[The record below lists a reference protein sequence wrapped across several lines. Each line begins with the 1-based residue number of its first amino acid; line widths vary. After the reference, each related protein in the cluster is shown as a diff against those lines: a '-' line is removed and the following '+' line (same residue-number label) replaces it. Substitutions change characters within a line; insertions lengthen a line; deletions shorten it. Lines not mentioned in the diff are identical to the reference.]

1 MSESNLQT
9 RLAAIGED
17 GYVDADEVLFL
28 RRSVF
33 ADGIVSTTEL
43 DALFDLG
50 ARAPSGDPEW
60 LQFFAE
66 AAADFYLREEEPEGY
81 LTQDEFVSLK
91 ARVTRNHNGASEV
104 ERCLLVKL
112 MEMATQ
118 TPPEMSKFVGDE
130 IKKAI
135 LNKTEGPV
143 VDKNDAMLL
152 RRYLFAAGGDDSI
165 AITRNEAELLF
176 DINDAVQNAENS
188 AAWQELFVQGIINHL
203 MANLGYTAP
212 SREEAFRRNAWA
224 RDQSVNVGGFF
235 KRMVSGGVRA
245 VKDAYTQDS
254 AYEQQNEKRDASVE
268 QAAKLTGHEADWL
281 STRIGR
287 DGAFDKNERE
297 LLGRIKELKD
307 DLPENLRALL
317 TRAA

>member
-1 MSESNLQT
+1 MSEPTLQT
-9 RLAAIGED
+9 RLAAIGKN
-17 GYVDADEVLFL
+17 GYVDANEVLFL
-28 RRSVF
+28 RRSIF
-33 ADGIVSTTEL
+33 ADGVVSTAEL
-43 DALFDLG
+43 DALFDLS
-50 ARAPSGDPEW
+50 ARAPTGDPEW

-81 LTQDEFVSLK
+81 LTQNEFASLQ
-91 ARVTRNHNGASEV
+91 ARVTRHQNGSSEV

-118 TPPEMSKFVGDE
+118 TPPEMSQFVGEE

-135 LNKTEGPV
+135 MNKPGGPF

-165 AITRNEAELLF
+165 AVTRNEAELLF
-176 DINDAVQNAENS
+176 DINDAVQHAKNS
-188 AAWQELFVQGIINHL
+188 PAWTELFVQGIINHL
-203 MANLGYTAP
+203 MAHLGYTAP

-224 RDQSVNVGGFF
+224 RDHSVNVGGVF
-235 KRMVSGGVRA
+235 KRMFSGGVKA
-245 VKDAYTQDS
+245 VKEAYTQGS
-254 AYEQQNEKRDASVE
+254 AYEEHNEQRDVAVE
-268 QAAKLTGHEADWL
+268 HAAKVTGSEADWL
-281 STRIGR
+281 TQRIGR
-287 DGAFDKNERE
+287 DGSLDENERE